1 MFNIYRGRWF
11 KSIPSFYFVVNMKT
25 FADFVIEKKIL
36 ESDNFITEENLYE
49 MARVQKKNSGLPQ
62 MIFVSTRDYGT
73 GNHWARI
80 KVSNV
85 PGTFSKNDNFSV
97 TVSKT
102 PKVVGSTSKYS
113 TSEMNDIFDWIV
125 LNYDTLIKYWNNKYD
140 SDGDFYN
147 ELKKI

>member
-1 MFNIYRGRWF
+1 
-11 KSIPSFYFVVNMKT
+11 MKT
-25 FADFVIEKKIL
+25 FAEFVEEKRIL
-36 ESDNFITEENLYE
+36 ESDSLITEENLYE
-49 MARVQKKNSGLPQ
+49 MARVQKRDSGLPQ

-97 TVSKT
+97 SISID
-102 PKVVGSTSKYS
+102 PRIVGGKSKYS
-113 TSEMNDIFDWIV
+113 TSDMNDIFDWIK
-125 LNYDTLIKYWNNKYD
+125 LNHDTLIKYWNNKYETD
-140 SDGDFYN
+140 SEFYT